1 MDGFSTNFL
10 VSAFREVTL
19 TAFSEAFG
27 QARLNPTCELDIGA
41 YAETYAPEP
50 EM

>member
-1 MDGFSTNFL
+1 MNEFSFGFL
-10 VSAFREVTL
+10 VREFREVTL

-50 EM
+50 DM